1 MIVFFSAAAEL
12 EMEQAYDYFE
22 SQRPGLGDGLAGEI
36 ESGVRQIAEHPLRWP
51 EEEVGFRRYR
61 LRRFKY
67 KLIYRISGNQT
78 QIVSVW
84 HLSRRPGGWRAN
96 LT

>member
-1 MIVFFSAAAEL
+1 VLFSAAAEL

-22 SQRPGLGDGLAGEI
+22 SQRPGLGDELAAEI
-36 ESGVRQIAEHPLRWP
+36 ETGVRQIAEHPMRWP
-51 EEEVGFRRYR
+51 QEAPGFRRYR

-67 KLIYRISGNQT
+67 KVIYRIKANQAE
-78 QIVSVW
+78 IVSVW

>member
-1 MIVFFSAAAEL
+1 MIVFFSAAAQS

-22 SQRPGLGDGLAGEI
+22 SQRPGLGDDLAGEI
-36 ESGVRQIAEHPLRWP
+36 ELGVRRIAEHPLRWP
-51 EEEVGFRRYR
+51 QEEPGFRRYR

-67 KLIYRISGNQT
+67 KLIYRIRDNQAE
-78 QIVSVW
+78 IVSVW
-84 HLSRRPGGWRAN
+84 HLSGLPGGWRAN